1 MARLLIAVQIL
12 TYPLK
17 IKDNNNK
24 LIDSIKIYDL
34 GAM

>member
-12 TYPLK
+12 TYPLN

-24 LIDSIKIYDL
+24 LTDSIKICDL